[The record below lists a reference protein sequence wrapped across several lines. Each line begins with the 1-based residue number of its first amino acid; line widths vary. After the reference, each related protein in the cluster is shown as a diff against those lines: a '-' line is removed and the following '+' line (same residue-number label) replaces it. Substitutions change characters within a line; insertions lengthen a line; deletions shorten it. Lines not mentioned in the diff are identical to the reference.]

1 MAQGDIQGGSG
12 QMFTPAP
19 PISVL
24 SSVTRDLGNEHYW
37 VSTRVSEAPSV
48 RRWAHSGW
56 PSTQRIFSQL
66 SAPGNISKGIAQ
78 KEEFV

>member
-1 MAQGDIQGGSG
+1 MAQGDIRGGSG
-12 QMFTPAP
+12 PMFTPAP

-24 SSVTRDLGNEHYW
+24 SSVKRDLGNEHYW
-37 VSTRVSEAPSV
+37 VGTRVDEAPSLK
-48 RRWAHSGW
+48 RWA
-56 PSTQRIFSQL
+56 STQRIFSQL